1 VNRDYAN
8 RLLDAVRSGKQ
19 DTRISSKRIREAL
32 MLTGDYQ
39 PAKPI
44 KTTRKMPNYGETRYV
59 GGVNL

>member
-1 VNRDYAN
+1 MNRDYAN

-32 MLTGDYQ
+32 MLTGDYE
-39 PAKPI
+39 PPKVD
-44 KTTRKMPNYGETRYV
+44 KSSRKMPNYGETRYV